1 VEHVS
6 GIAGASAVK
15 SKALKAYTWK
25 PPQVTEE
32 KAQIIKALETL
43 VTAASGEE
51 LDGPTTAPSPDP
63 GSRQQEAAG
72 ASQPSSG
79 HQLRPELVSAS

>member
-1 VEHVS
+1 MEHVP
-6 GIAGASAVK
+6 GIAGTAAVK

-25 PPQVTEE
+25 PPQVTAE

-51 LDGPTTAPSPDP
+51 LDGPATAPSPDP

-72 ASQPSSG
+72 QAS
-79 HQLRPELVSAS
+79 RPPGIS

>member
-1 VEHVS
+1 VEHVP
-6 GIAGASAVK
+6 GIAGAAAVK

-25 PPQVTEE
+25 
-32 KAQIIKALETL
+32 KAQIINALETL

-72 ASQPSSG
+72 QAS
-79 HQLRPELVSAS
+79 RPPGIS